1 MILQVRLLDFRELA
15 GKVNFPDPSCQSSVF
30 AVYVW
35 CVVAEYEH
43 SELWVV
49 ADHLVAVQSTTLL
62 LIPAAQG
69 LEIGTVETSSL
80 LRLRQPDYSC
90 PLDIKYDWVGIVG
103 LRTLLCDLLLR
114 SGLTY

>member
-1 MILQVRLLDFRELA
+1 MVPSNLWSGSLA
-15 GKVNFPDPSCQSSVF
+15 SSGEP
-30 AVYVW
+30 AT
-35 CVVAEYEH
+35 EYEH

-49 ADHLVAVQSTTLL
+49 ADHLVAVQSMTLL

-90 PLDIKYDWVGIVG
+90 PLDINYDWVGIVG
-103 LRTLLCDLLLR
+103 LRTLLSQGWR
-114 SGLTY
+114 SGLELR